1 MKLQGIKKFLDFVEI
16 QTKLATIMPSL
27 AGLAYV
33 FYTFGTINVHSMG
46 IYFIAAFFLDMSVTA
61 INNHMD
67 MREDKDQTPHYRT
80 LTSWLIIGVML
91 LIFSAFGA
99 YLAWLH
105 GLTVFL
111 AGALCL
117 LIGVCYTF
125 GPAPISKS
133 PYGEL
138 AAGFVT
144 GTMIM
149 FIVVS
154 INSPEFQ
161 PLGLDFDMTEKR
173 LLMDIDIIGLATFVL
188 ITLPVAFCTANI
200 LLANNICDEEKD
212 RKFRYTLV
220 HHIGRKNALYLFAAL
235 ACGSYL
241 CIILGI
247 IIGALPIWCVLVLVT
262 IFPVRKNIKRFFEKQ
277 EKRTTFSLSIKNFML
292 ITLVY
297 ALSMVLGGIL
307 AS

>member
-1 MKLQGIKKFLDFVEI
+1 MQLQGIKKFLDFVEI
-16 QTKLATIMPSL
+16 QTKLATVVPSL

-33 FYTFGTINVHSMG
+33 FYAFGTINVLSMV
-46 IYFIAAFFLDMSVTA
+46 IYFIAALFLDMSVTA

-67 MREDKDQTPHYRT
+67 MREDKEQTPHYST
-80 LTSWLIIGVML
+80 FVSWLIIGIML
-91 LIFSAFGA
+91 LIFAVLGA

-105 GLTVFL
+105 GITVFL

-133 PYGEL
+133 PYGEI

-154 INSPEFQ
+154 INSPAFD
-161 PLGLDFDMTEKR
+161 PLGLEFDMSAMR
-173 LLMDIDIIGLATFVL
+173 LFMDIDLIGLFTFVL

-212 RKFRYTLV
+212 RAFRYTLV
-220 HHIGRKNALYLFAAL
+220 HHLGRKRSLLLFVALY
-235 ACGSYL
+235 CL
-241 CIILGI
+241 CYFCIMASIV
-247 IIGALPIWCVLVLVT
+247 IGALPIWCLLVLIT
-262 IFPVRKNIKRFFEKQ
+262 LFPVQKNIKKFLIKQ
-277 EKRTTFSLSIKNFML
+277 EKRTTFALSIKNFML
-292 ITLVY
+292 IALVY
-297 ALSMVLGGIL
+297 TLGMLLGGVL
-307 AS
+307 